1 MPLLRVL
8 YSVLGEMASPF
19 LFLMAQKQAD
29 AGVSLLRERR
39 GGMKTDEVCDR
50 PLDPFGPHLHSFGVL
65 LLLFSFP
72 DQHAGIA

>member
-29 AGVSLLRERR
+29 AGDFASAEATK
-39 GGMKTDEVCDR
+39 GMKTDEVCDR
-50 PLDPFGPHLHSFGVL
+50 PLDPFGAVTIIL
-65 LLLFSFP
+65 LGLRNS
-72 DQHAGIA
+72 IA

>member
-29 AGVSLLRERR
+29 AGDFASAEATK
-39 GGMKTDEVCDR
+39 GMKTDEVCDR

-72 DQHAGIA
+72 DKHAGIA